1 MAMRAGA
8 ESAWSRSD
16 RRHRADAADDSERMS
31 GQKRKHERAADDSER
46 IYGQKHK
53 HGQLRIDEHPR
64 RPLFDKLINWPASE
78 AEMNVQRAPRFIDA
92 VITYPDKR
100 ELLHKLVDKQLYGEF
115 RLREAVSISSGYEH
129 FQSTILPLL
138 RMLQCDELQKSSLRH
153 SLLEVLM
160 HLFHT
165 PTLINELWQNAQCK
179 DRYVNAD
186 ICKFLISI
194 VTASQD
200 ARKDRTVR
208 ELGEFLLELKTPGS
222 EELMAVLKPPVGPAN
237 HLSNNTGTS
246 VFTEHANSHC

>member
-1 MAMRAGA
+1 MGTHAGV
-8 ESAWSRSD
+8 SAWSRSD
-16 RRHRADAADDSERMS
+16 RRHRADAADDSERRS
-31 GQKRKHERAADDSER
+31 WSRSDRRHRADAADDSER
-46 IYGQKHK
+46 ISGQKRTHE
-53 HGQLRIDEHPR
+53 QLHVDEHPR
-64 RPLFDKLINWPASE
+64 RPLFDKLMNKPAGV
-78 AEMNVQRAPRFIDA
+78 ADMTVQRAPRFIDA

-100 ELLHKLVDKQLYGEF
+100 ELLHKLVDKQLYGKF

-138 RMLQCDELQKSSLRH
+138 RMLQCDDMQKSSLRH

-165 PTLINELWQNAQCK
+165 PSLLNELWQNAQCK

-200 ARKDRTVR
+200 ARKVRTVR

-222 EELMAVLKPPVGPAN
+222 EKLMAVLKPPVGPAN
-237 HLSNNTGTS
+237 HLSNNTG
-246 VFTEHANSHC
+246 NSS